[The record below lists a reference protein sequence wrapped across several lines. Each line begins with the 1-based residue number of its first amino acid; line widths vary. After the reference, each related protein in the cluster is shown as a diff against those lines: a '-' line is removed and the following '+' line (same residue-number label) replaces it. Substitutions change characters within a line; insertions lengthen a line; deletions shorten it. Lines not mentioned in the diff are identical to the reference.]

1 MAPSWASPSKR
12 LTLEFGGGLAEI
24 ADLATQVEAFCVA
37 HQIGDDIAHAVNLSL
52 DELLTNTLTYGAEGV
67 EQLQVEIV
75 LSLDDA
81 ALTTQIWDTGL
92 AFDPSE
98 VPEPDLE
105 ADVDDRPIGGLGV
118 FLVREM
124 MDDMRYQRVDGR
136 NEVTLI
142 KRLQP
147 AAPDTE

>member
-1 MAPSWASPSKR
+1 MAPGLTSPSKR
-12 LTLEFGGGLAEI
+12 LALEFGGDLAEI
-24 ADLATQVEAFCVA
+24 ADLATQVEAFCAA
-37 HQIGDDIAHAVNLSL
+37 HQVGEDVAHAVNLSL
-52 DELLTNTLTYGAEGV
+52 DELLTNTLTHGADGGER
-67 EQLQVEIV
+67 LQVEIV

-81 ALTTQIWDTGL
+81 ALTAQIWDTGR
-92 AFDPSE
+92 AFDPLE
-98 VPEPDLE
+98 VPDPDLD
-105 ADVDDRPIGGLGV
+105 ADVEDRPIGGLGV

-124 MDDMRYQRVDGR
+124 MDDMRYRRVDGR

>member
-1 MAPSWASPSKR
+1 MAPGCTSPSKR
-12 LTLEFGGGLAEI
+12 LTLEFGGDLAEI
-24 ADLATQVEAFCVA
+24 ADLATQVEAFCAA
-37 HQIGDDIAHAVNLSL
+37 HQIGDDIAHAVSLSL
-52 DELLTNTLTYGAEGV
+52 DELLTNTLSYGSEGV

-81 ALTTQIWDTGL
+81 ALITEIWDTGR

-98 VPEPDLE
+98 VPDPDLE
-105 ADVDDRPIGGLGV
+105 SDVEDRPIGGLGV

-124 MDDMRYQRVDGR
+124 MDDMQYRRVDGR